1 MEQQTVIAVIS
12 AVFAAGISYGMLN
25 NRIKALETAI
35 SEHKDI
41 NEKFARIEERLNF
54 LIEHFVNK

>member
-1 MEQQTVIAVIS
+1 MEQTTIVAIVS
-12 AVFAAGISYGMLN
+12 AIFTAGISYGMLN
-25 NRIKALETAI
+25 TRIKALEVKMN
-35 SEHKDI
+35 EHKDI

>member
-1 MEQQTVIAVIS
+1 MEQTTIVAIIS
-12 AVFAAGISYGMLN
+12 AIFTAGISYGMLN
-25 NRIKALETAI
+25 TRIKTLEVKMQ
-35 SEHKDI
+35 EHKDI

>member
-1 MEQQTVIAVIS
+1 MDQQTIITISSAIFTAGAV
-12 AVFAAGISYGMLN
+12 YGMLN
-25 NRIKALETAI
+25 TRLKALETKMQ
-35 SEHKDI
+35 EHKDI